1 MMTVYVV
8 QEARG
13 INLLP
18 AEQYGDLQIL
28 LPPGNVAF
36 SAGPTVSRLKR
47 GLARFSDKDYLL
59 MVGDPAAIAAAGAV
73 ACMLNNGRMKLL
85 KWDRQEMR
93 YYVVEYDLMR
103 REDDY

>member
-1 MMTVYVV
+1 MTVYVV

-18 AEQYGDLQIL
+18 AEQYGDLRIL

-36 SAGPTVSRLKR
+36 SAGPTISRLKR
-47 GLARFSDKDYLL
+47 GLARFSDNDY
-59 MVGDPAAIAAAGAV
+59 
-73 ACMLNNGRMKLL
+73 GRMKLL

-103 REDDY
+103 REDDF

>member
-1 MMTVYVV
+1 M
-8 QEARG
+8 
-13 INLLP
+13 N
-18 AEQYGDLQIL
+18 D
-28 LPPGNVAF
+28 
-36 SAGPTVSRLKR
+36 
-47 GLARFSDKDYLL
+47 DDYLL

-103 REDDY
+103 REDDF